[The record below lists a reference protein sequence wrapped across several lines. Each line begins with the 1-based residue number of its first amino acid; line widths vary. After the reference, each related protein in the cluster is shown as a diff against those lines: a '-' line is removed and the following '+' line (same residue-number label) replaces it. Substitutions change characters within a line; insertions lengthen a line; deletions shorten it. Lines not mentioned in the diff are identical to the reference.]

1 MIESLKKFLQ
11 MITSTPTITNRLLD
25 SNCRT
30 INGSFQTSQST
41 IIDEKLK
48 INGAALLGQNTIIK
62 ETIVINGQLKAA
74 GTIFEN
80 NIMVN
85 GTAEISNSALKQKAH
100 FSGNLIAHNCQFS
113 ESIVLLSHK
122 ASFDHCQIKNITI
135 SMLPH
140 AKTSQK
146 IILLNNCEVT
156 GNIAFETGNGEVWAE
171 KSSQLYGEVIGGK
184 IFSL

>member
-1 MIESLKKFLQ
+1 MIESLKKFLH
-11 MITSTPTITNRLLD
+11 MITSTFTTTDPLLD

-41 IIDEKLK
+41 IDEKLK
-48 INGAALLGQNTIIK
+48 INGAALLGQNTIVK
-62 ETIVINGQLKAA
+62 ETIVINGQLNAE

-85 GTAEISNSALKQKAH
+85 GTAEISDSALKQKAH
-100 FSGNLIAHNCQFS
+100 FSGNLIAHDCQFLDC
-113 ESIVLLSHK
+113 ILLLSHK
-122 ASFDHCQIKNITI
+122 ASFDHCQIKNIAI
-135 SMLPH
+135 NKLPH

-146 IILLNNCEVT
+146 IILLNSCEVT
-156 GNIAFETGNGEVWAE
+156 GNITFETGNGEVWVE
-171 KSSQLYGEVIGGK
+171 KSSQIYGEVIGGK